1 MRKYGFK
8 IFTTNL
14 KTAPALIKECADF
27 AVSKEDMFLELMVV
41 PESSEDDLHEIR
53 KITENLEVRIH
64 APHHKMGFDAS
75 DKDLESSNIK
85 ILGKAQKAADI
96 FNSETIVVHA
106 GRGYGKAC
114 LEENIRQFRLFHD
127 ERIVVENLPFVAG
140 KGKGF
145 LGNTAEEI
153 KYIMENSACGFCFDF
168 SHAICAAL
176 ALGEDVDKQL
186 KDFFALKPKV
196 YHMCD
201 GDMSMAKDL
210 HMHFGQGNYPLK
222 HFLND
227 LTDLDAYITMETG
240 EGVLQHNDLWV
251 KDYHLLKSM
260 EK

>member
-14 KTAPALIKECADF
+14 QTAPALIKECADF
-27 AVSKEDMFLELMVV
+27 AVSKEDMFLELMVI
-41 PESSEDDLHEIR
+41 PESSEDDLREIR

-85 ILGKAQKAADI
+85 ILSKAQKAADI

-106 GRGYGKAC
+106 GRGYGMAC

-127 ERIVVENLPFVAG
+127 SRIVVENLPFIAG
-140 KGKGF
+140 KGKAF
-145 LGNTAEEI
+145 LGNTADDI
-153 KYIMENSACGFCFDF
+153 KCIMAETGCGFCFDF

-176 ALGEDVDKQL
+176 ALNVDVDKQL
-186 KDFFALKPKV
+186 KDFFALNPNV

-201 GDMSMAKDL
+201 GDISKAQDQ
-210 HMHFGQGNYPLK
+210 HMHFKTGNYPLK
-222 HFLND
+222 YFLND
-227 LTDLDAYITMETG
+227 LTDSNAYITMETG
-240 EGVLQHNDLWV
+240 QGVLQHNDLWI
-251 KDYHLLKSM
+251 KDYQYLKSL
-260 EK
+260 ED